1 MKNITAG
8 GGARRAFESA
18 RSAGVCAVGV
28 LCIAAT
34 SRSPWLLVPGA
45 GDSQSTYQS
54 SGRLTSPRLSDYTAT
69 VLLVHF

>member
-1 MKNITAG
+1 MECKPAG

-28 LCIAAT
+28 LCIAAAGG
-34 SRSPWLLVPGA
+34 SPWLAAPGA
-45 GDSQSTYQS
+45 GGSQSTYQL

-69 VLLVHF
+69 VLTVHF